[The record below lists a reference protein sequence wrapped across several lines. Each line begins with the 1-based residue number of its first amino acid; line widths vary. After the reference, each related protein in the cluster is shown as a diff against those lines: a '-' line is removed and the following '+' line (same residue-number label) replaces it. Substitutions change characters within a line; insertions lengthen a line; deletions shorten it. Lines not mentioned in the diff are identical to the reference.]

1 MTQLDLTAL
10 KDSVASLEAALE
22 VVGDKDWF
30 YEQSDKVQK
39 TLISGVIK
47 NFEFVYE
54 LSVKMMKRRLE
65 LDSISSSVIDGMN
78 FRDFLRTAA
87 EVGLISVVERWF
99 EYRDMRNITSHT
111 YDHEKAQQVYEDTK
125 LFIKDA
131 VSLLKTLEGRNGKT
145 VN

>member
-1 MTQLDLTAL
+1 MAQLDLTAL
-10 KDSVASLEAALE
+10 KNSVASLEAALE

-30 YEQSDKVQK
+30 YEQSDKVQN
-39 TLISGVIK
+39 TLISGVIQ

-54 LSVKMMKRRLE
+54 ISIKMIRRRLE
-65 LDSISSSVIDGMN
+65 LDSDTSGETDEMN
-78 FRDFLRTAA
+78 FRDVLRTAG
-87 EVGLISVVERWF
+87 EKGLISVVERWF

-131 VSLLKTLEGRNGKT
+131 VSLLKTLEGRNGT
-145 VN
+145 TIN